1 MKRALVVLAVVVSFA
16 LPALADGWSKKAD
29 AFRERALA
37 ERKKLGLDRDA
48 KALAAK
54 YPTPEV
60 TFGEGGA
67 KAVVVLCPGGEAKS
81 ITVSGKLQAG
91 SLVGI
96 RSEDV
101 EIVKEAMTPKGW
113 QASVRA
119 KKDAI
124 PGAVSIDVIAPV
136 STAMG
141 GTNGLYIGCDHTWN
155 FEVAGDTLVV
165 KTHFERD
172 TEVKTSGEWKRG
184 GKTLGTVQLRVSVG
198 TNTLSVNADATPEEG
213 MKQVDALQEMMQS
226 PEMKSIDTRNQA
238 AMVKLQACSKLPPDK
253 MAPCFAAPQKEMEQL
268 AKERDALMAKAE
280 MKSGPAFG
288 CRRLDV
294 DAKGGKLEGEAQG
307 CAGKRSQDR
316 LPVTGRYTAF

>member
-1 MKRALVVLAVVVSFA
+1 MKRALVVVVAVSFA

-29 AFRERALA
+29 EFRERAFA

-67 KAVVVLCPGGEAKS
+67 KAAVVLCPGGEAKS
-81 ITVSGKLQAG
+81 VTVSGKLQPG

-96 RSEDV
+96 RSDDV

-124 PGAVSIDVIAPV
+124 PGGVGIDVLAPV

-141 GTNGLYIGCDHTWN
+141 GTNGLYIGCDHTWL

-198 TNTLSVNADATPEEG
+198 TRTLSLYADQSPEEG
-213 MKQVDALQEMMQS
+213 MKQVEALQEMMQS
-226 PEMKSIDTRNQA
+226 PEMKSIDARNQA
-238 AMVKLQACSKLPPDK
+238 AMKKLEACGKLPPEK

-280 MKSGPAFG
+280 VKAGPAFG

-316 LPVTGRYTAF
+316 LPVTGRYTAP